1 MTVLRDEPEEKTAP
15 HVESNKRAY
24 EWVVNK
30 DVRYLFVINMAS
42 LKAAA

>member
-1 MTVLRDEPEEKTAP
+1 MTVFREEPEEKTAP
-15 HVESNKRAY
+15 HVEDNNQAY
-24 EWVVNK
+24 ERVVNK